1 MIKIT
6 AFQIGGFQFTGF
18 QEAQTVSGSGG
29 RNWLRFLGQIK
40 RKPKPKVIEEVV
52 YEPIPLPQRVPL
64 HFIAKPVVTDLSA
77 LAARISPPILDE
89 NKELEDFRELMQM
102 IAEMHE
108 EA

>member
-1 MIKIT
+1 MITIT

-29 RNWLRFLGQIK
+29 RSWLRFLGRIK
-40 RKPKPKVIEEVV
+40 RKPKVIEEVV
-52 YEPIPLPQRVPL
+52 YEPIPLPQLVPL
-64 HFIAKPVVTDLSA
+64 HFITRPVITDLSQ
-77 LAARISPPILDE
+77 LAARMTPQILDE
-89 NKELEDFRELMQM
+89 SKELEDFRELMQM